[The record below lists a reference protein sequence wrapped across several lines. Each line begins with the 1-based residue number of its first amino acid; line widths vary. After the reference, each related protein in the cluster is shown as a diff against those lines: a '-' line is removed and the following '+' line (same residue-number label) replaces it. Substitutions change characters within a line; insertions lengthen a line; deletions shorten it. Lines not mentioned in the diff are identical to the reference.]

1 MSGSVIVALRP
12 EDDYLIDLAFPAYFL
27 LKGEEIYDDKGI

>member
-1 MSGSVIVALRP
+1 MSGSVILRL
-12 EDDYLIDLAFPAYFL
+12 EDDYLVDLIFPAYFFI